1 VGFNLECR
9 KLLLK
14 TSDLSLAAVSKQS

>member
-1 VGFNLECR
+1 LGVVVTFEGQR

-14 TSDLSLAAVSKQS
+14 TS